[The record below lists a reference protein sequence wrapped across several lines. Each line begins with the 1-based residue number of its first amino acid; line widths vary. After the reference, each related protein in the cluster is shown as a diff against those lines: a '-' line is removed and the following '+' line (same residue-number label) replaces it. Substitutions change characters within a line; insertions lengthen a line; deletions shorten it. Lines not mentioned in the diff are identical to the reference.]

1 LPGTVVAADGEWCTV
16 RMEDGPLVEAVR
28 VGPQIPGERVILSLR
43 PERISPVAD
52 ADRHANRFPAIV
64 EELIY
69 LGDHLRVRVS
79 GVGRS
84 DLVMK
89 IPNQAGELALEVG
102 ASVSCGWRRED
113 VRALRDEPR

>member
-1 LPGTVVAADGEWCTV
+1 
-16 RMEDGPLVEAVR
+16 VR
-28 VGPQIPGERVILSLR
+28 VGEHGPGDGVILSLR
-43 PERISPVAD
+43 PERISPLAD
-52 ADRHANRFPAIV
+52 AGRHANRFPAIV

-89 IPNQAGELALEVG
+89 IPNQAGELALRLG
-102 ASVSCGWRRED
+102 SSVHCGWRRED
-113 VRALRDEPR
+113 VRALKDDPR